1 MTGVDNVCER
11 AAVLDA
17 DGSLFY
23 PEICLQRRDLC
34 AGVQALCPG
43 LEVAEWLT

>member
-17 DGSLFY
+17 GGSLFY
-23 PEICLQRRDLC
+23 PNFACS
-34 AGVQALCPG
+34 GVTFALACRPFAPDWRWQNG
-43 LEVAEWLT
+43 